1 MLTNEV
7 KRDHSSAIRPQTRV
21 VVTGIGIVT
30 PLGHTLD
37 ELWQRLLHGPTGVGP
52 ITRFDSSRFSCR
64 LAAEVESGY
73 IPDSGEAYLH
83 EVKRMA
89 RFVHFG
95 IGAASA
101 AFADAGFPRERI
113 QAADGSGGLFVGV
126 AMGGLGNIEDGVL
139 LQEAKGP
146 RKTTPYLIPSLI
158 PNAATGM
165 IGLLNGFRGPQY
177 TVVGGCASGLQAMGQ
192 AMEAIRSG
200 QLSWALAGGSEE
212 VTTPITYSGFQA
224 MGILTET
231 EDPLAT
237 PRPFDR
243 TRDGMVVGE
252 GAGMLLLESLESAR
266 ERGAPILAELTGYAT
281 SSVISKA
288 FFSCGDETARCMRLV
303 LDDAGLQPGDVGC
316 ILAHAGGL
324 AGDAGEMKA
333 VQEVFPDPGARPAL
347 TSTKGHIGYCFAGS
361 GPLDVAA
368 AILALR
374 HQKIFP
380 ALNFREAEP
389 ELADLEIVAQ
399 PVDRTMQHCL
409 INSFG
414 LGGVNA
420 SLIVSAEPKGTGHA

>member
-1 MLTNEV
+1 MNDTR
-7 KRDHSSAIRPQTRV
+7 RDPKVHANGKARV
-21 VVTGIGIVT
+21 VVTGIGLVT
-30 PLGHTLD
+30 PLGHSVD
-37 ELWQRLLHGPTGVGP
+37 SFWQRLLHGPSGVGP
-52 ITRFDSSRFSCR
+52 ITRFDSERFSCR
-64 LAAEVESGY
+64 LAAEVEPEY
-73 IPDSGEAYLH
+73 LPDSGEAYLH

-89 RFVHFG
+89 PFVHFA
-95 IGAASA
+95 IGAAAA

-126 AMGGLGNIEDGVL
+126 AMGGLGNIESGVL

-177 TVVGGCASGLQAMGQ
+177 TVVGGCASGTQAVGQ
-192 AMEAIRSG
+192 AMEAIRNG

-224 MGILTET
+224 MSILTET
-231 EDPLAT
+231 ADPRVT

-252 GAGMLLLESLESAR
+252 GAGMLLLESLESAL

-281 SSVISKA
+281 SSVISQA
-288 FFSCGDETARCMRLV
+288 FFQCRDETARCMQLA
-303 LDDAGLQPGDVGC
+303 LADAGLQPGDIDC

-324 AGDAGEMKA
+324 GGDASEMKA
-333 VQEVFPDPGARPAL
+333 VQEIFPDPAARPAL
-347 TSTKGHIGYCFAGS
+347 TSTKGHLGYCFAGS
-361 GPLDVAA
+361 GPLDAAA

-374 HQKIFP
+374 HRQIFP
-380 ALNFREAEP
+380 ALNFQETDP
-389 ELADLEIVAQ
+389 EFADLEIVSR
-399 PVDRTMQHCL
+399 PVDRSLRHCL

-420 SLIVSAEPKGTGHA
+420 SLIVSAAEPKGADHA